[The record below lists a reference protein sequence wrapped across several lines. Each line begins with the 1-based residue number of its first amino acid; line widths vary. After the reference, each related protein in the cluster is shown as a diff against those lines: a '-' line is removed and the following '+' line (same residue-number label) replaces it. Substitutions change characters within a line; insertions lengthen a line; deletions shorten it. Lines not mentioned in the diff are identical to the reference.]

1 MTPLEKIAHFAD
13 VPVDIVA
20 ELDRRFLKIETI
32 LELQVGSVIS
42 LTRSAGENID
52 IIIGGAGQAGR
63 SSAGTCAASCAEMAA
78 AACAAGATASV
89 TSARPAWSAQRPDS
103 TATRSDSSAHA
114 AVRHGV
120 KFPIW

>member
-52 IIIGGAGQAGR
+52 IIIGGA
-63 SSAGTCAASCAEMAA
+63 
-78 AACAAGATASV
+78 
-89 TSARPAWSAQRPDS
+89 
-103 TATRSDSSAHA
+103 
-114 AVRHGV
+114 AVGCGEIVVLENMLGV
-120 KFPIW
+120 RITDFRGEQ